1 MIAPNK
7 VISLR
12 ESALGHVNA
21 ILREGPS
28 AIDLVSLY
36 GKVADD
42 FDSIDQFILALD
54 ILFILRRIELNSR
67 TRTVTY
73 VA

>member
-7 VISLR
+7 VISLD

-21 ILREGPS
+21 IIRQGPE
-28 AIDLVSLY
+28 AIDLITLY
-36 GKVADD
+36 TKVADA

-54 ILFILRRIELNSR
+54 ILFILHRIELNPT
-67 TRTVTY
+67 TRTIIY
-73 VA
+73 AS

>member
-12 ESALGHVNA
+12 ESALGHVST
-21 ILREGPS
+21 ILREGPT

-36 GKVADD
+36 AKVSDD

-54 ILFILRRIELNSR
+54 ILFILRRIDLNPR

>member
-12 ESALGHVNA
+12 ESALGHVSA
-21 ILREGPS
+21 ILREGPA

-36 GKVADD
+36 ERVGDD

-54 ILFILRRIELNSR
+54 ILFILRRIDLNAK